1 MKRYGKGTVLIII
14 CAALALCFPRS
25 GADAPILPAGV
36 KTVGE
41 EAFRGDRAL
50 EEVTLPDGLK
60 AIESRAFADSGVKW
74 IRIPDSVTSI
84 AEDAFRG
91 AGGAYPGTE
100 GKYLVIS
107 ASAGSVAADF
117 AARQGA
123 EANVLRYTGAV
134 TLSYRWKQK
143 LAAGL
148 EFDLDPVPVPAG
160 QELAF
165 DSETGS
171 ATVDADGHVKIT
183 GEGTVAI
190 SFTDREGKH
199 SLVSQDVL
207 PVFYFRAADDPA
219 PEGESFI
226 FTDTDA
232 AGLWRCALLKA
243 GEGASPAA
251 EEADPGPED
260 KGDKLYVNAV
270 GLGPWQADVTEGG
283 DWLRLN
289 RQSGSESEIDL
300 AALYTADKNTSGK
313 ARTGRIRFRLDRYEY
328 VYDVLQPP
336 EGQTVR
342 VQSVKLDRSAEVLMP
357 GDVLRLTATVTP
369 ENATDPSVTWTATGS
384 AATVK
389 HGLVTAVK
397 PGSSQIIVQ
406 TTDGGKAASCAVTV
420 VNGISEDLPDDDTL
434 CLVAMGYQL
443 NPDGTMRE
451 ELIGRLMVLKRVSE
465 KYPNALIVCTG
476 GATASGNP
484 SATEADRMANW
495 LRRHGVDSGRIL
507 VETRSMTTGQNA
519 VNTVLLLTTKYPRVT
534 NIVIVTS
541 DYHMAGSVQGFR
553 SQVLRA
559 GGAITV
565 TAGPAWP
572 TPKGQNTSP
581 AQDAP

>member
-1 MKRYGKGTVLIII
+1 MKRYGKGTALIIV

-25 GADAPILPAGV
+25 GADAPILPAGLE
-36 KTVGE
+36 TVGE

-60 AIESRAFADSGVKW
+60 VIESRAFADSGVKW

-91 AGGAYPGTE
+91 AGGAYPGAE

-107 ASAGSVAADF
+107 ASAGSAAADF

-219 PEGESFI
+219 PEGESYI

-232 AGLWRCALLKA
+232 AGLRRCA
-243 GEGASPAA
+243 P
-251 EEADPGPED
+251 
-260 KGDKLYVNAV
+260 
-270 GLGPWQADVTEGG
+270 
-283 DWLRLN
+283 
-289 RQSGSESEIDL
+289 
-300 AALYTADKNTSGK
+300 
-313 ARTGRIRFRLDRYEY
+313 
-328 VYDVLQPP
+328 
-336 EGQTVR
+336 
-342 VQSVKLDRSAEVLMP
+342 
-357 GDVLRLTATVTP
+357 
-369 ENATDPSVTWTATGS
+369 
-384 AATVK
+384 
-389 HGLVTAVK
+389 
-397 PGSSQIIVQ
+397 
-406 TTDGGKAASCAVTV
+406 
-420 VNGISEDLPDDDTL
+420 
-434 CLVAMGYQL
+434 
-443 NPDGTMRE
+443 
-451 ELIGRLMVLKRVSE
+451 
-465 KYPNALIVCTG
+465 
-476 GATASGNP
+476 
-484 SATEADRMANW
+484 
-495 LRRHGVDSGRIL
+495 
-507 VETRSMTTGQNA
+507 
-519 VNTVLLLTTKYPRVT
+519 
-534 NIVIVTS
+534 
-541 DYHMAGSVQGFR
+541 
-553 SQVLRA
+553 
-559 GGAITV
+559 
-565 TAGPAWP
+565 
-572 TPKGQNTSP
+572 
-581 AQDAP
+581 